1 MTISGPVWHLRHTA
15 MRLPP
20 YRKSCCALPGQRA
33 KEPGAAD
40 FTMLLQAP
48 AARNVGGSAGQALH
62 QCRDMAA
69 ANRNA
74 RAVQQIAQH
83 SAPCEGVIQ
92 MQLVDPPHDLQ
103 VLDREGPRLVI
114 DGAPADV
121 QSLRLLG
128 HGKIVI
134 AVDHRFALSGERA
147 FQKIVLQR
155 QLPDLGVRRLQ
166 IRRRRTGLALL
177 LPKNAGR
184 LTENLGFPLRELIGM
199 NIELLSQ
206 LGQRLLA
213 LQGGQSRFCLE
224 GRGVVP
230 RVSASSSRLLIR
242 SDHARRCQAE
252 NPLMLLSKYAR
263 PALLNPLW
271 TSPTRT

>member
-1 MTISGPVWHLRHTA
+1 LSGRDGSAFSASRGAEPVSPIRSQSRFLAMTISGPVWHLRHTA

-103 VLDREGPRLVI
+103 VLDRDGPRLVI

-147 FQKIVLQR
+147 FKKSFSSV
-155 QLPDLGVRRLQ
+155 
-166 IRRRRTGLALL
+166 
-177 LPKNAGR
+177 
-184 LTENLGFPLRELIGM
+184 
-199 NIELLSQ
+199 
-206 LGQRLLA
+206 
-213 LQGGQSRFCLE
+213 
-224 GRGVVP
+224 
-230 RVSASSSRLLIR
+230 SSRILACGAFK
-242 SDHARRCQAE
+242 STAGA
-252 NPLMLLSKYAR
+252 
-263 PALLNPLW
+263 PASLFSCPK
-271 TSPTRT
+271 TPAASPRILAFHCVS

>member
-1 MTISGPVWHLRHTA
+1 M
-15 MRLPP
+15 
-20 YRKSCCALPGQRA
+20 
-33 KEPGAAD
+33 
-40 FTMLLQAP
+40 
-48 AARNVGGSAGQALH
+48 
-62 QCRDMAA
+62 
-69 ANRNA
+69 
-74 RAVQQIAQH
+74 
-83 SAPCEGVIQ
+83 
-92 MQLVDPPHDLQ
+92 
-103 VLDREGPRLVI
+103 
-114 DGAPADV
+114 
-121 QSLRLLG
+121 
-128 HGKIVI
+128 
-134 AVDHRFALSGERA
+134 
-147 FQKIVLQR
+147 
-155 QLPDLGVRRLQ
+155 RRLQ
-166 IRRRRTGLALL
+166 IHRRRTSLALL

-184 LTENLGFPLRELIGM
+184 LSENLGFPLRELIGM

-213 LQGGQSRFCLE
+213 FQGGQSRFCLE